1 MPAVRVVAPQIP
13 LVPAYC
19 QPRLK
24 RSSACAGSPYR
35 GQPGSEVPATEYQAA
50 QHRHRQLDQP
60 HSPRKLRLESS
71 AHINRHDELGHA
83 SGAMTT
89 DHQMAVMYAAQ
100 QQVIVALR
108 GTGEV
113 DLAGRLDRCMT
124 ARRERRGGDGWP
136 LTCRSAACVWC
147 RRSMIRSWWLGM
159 QGWSAE
165 ATTSSLAIIPVRS
178 PSGLPGAVRRLRRG
192 LRDVRDRVARRRNRW
207 RDVCCAGMAGG
218 DHTAL
223 VLVSHDGVDQREVLD
238 TLRRRWPDVA
248 LKELEQWQPA
258 VAMLPGDAA
267 DLGRHRRGVESLRIV
282 IMPQYDRQVASAGVE
297 PMPVLV

>member
-1 MPAVRVVAPQIP
+1 
-13 LVPAYC
+13 
-19 QPRLK
+19 
-24 RSSACAGSPYR
+24 
-35 GQPGSEVPATEYQAA
+35 
-50 QHRHRQLDQP
+50 
-60 HSPRKLRLESS
+60 
-71 AHINRHDELGHA
+71 
-83 SGAMTT
+83 MTT
-89 DHQMAVMYAAQ
+89 NRQMAMMHTAQ

-192 LRDVRDRVARRRNRW
+192 LRDVRDRMARRSRRW
-207 RDVCCAGMAGG
+207 RDVGFAGMIGG
-218 DHTAL
+218 DGTTL
-223 VLVSHDGVDQREVLD
+223 VMVTHQGIDRREVQDVLCG
-238 TLRRRWPDVA
+238 RWPDVA
-248 LKELEQWQPA
+248 VKALEQEEPA
-258 VAMLPGDAA
+258 VAMTAEDAA
-267 DLGRHRRGVESLRIV
+267 ALGQCRRGVEPLRV
-282 IMPQYDRQVASAGVE
+282 AVMPQHDRQLTISPIHRTDAGSCAMDADGAGL
-297 PMPVLV
+297 PDHPGQC